1 LSAKNNA
8 LQQEMKTLS
17 SELKAEMTRSQELQA
32 QNERAMNIALDE
44 FSKKFEEQ
52 NKTVEAV
59 QSSLDERFNKQLI
72 YFVLALVAVV
82 IFAAVL
88 QKTSVSKAI
97 KSHNA
102 SWNNFQEH
110 ILKK

>member
-1 LSAKNNA
+1 
-8 LQQEMKTLS
+8 
-17 SELKAEMTRSQELQA
+17 
-32 QNERAMNIALDE
+32 MNIALDE
-44 FSKKFEEQ
+44 FEKKFEEQ
-52 NKTVEAV
+52 NKTVAAV
-59 QSSLDERFNKQLI
+59 QDSLDDRFNKQLI

-97 KSHNA
+97 KSYNA